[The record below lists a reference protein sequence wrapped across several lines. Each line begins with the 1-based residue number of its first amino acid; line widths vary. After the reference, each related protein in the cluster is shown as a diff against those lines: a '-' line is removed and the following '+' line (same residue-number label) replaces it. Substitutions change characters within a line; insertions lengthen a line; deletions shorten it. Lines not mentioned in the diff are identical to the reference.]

1 MGLAAIVLVKLSLA
15 LLLLVKILFCLLKHF
30 LDSVVRL
37 EPASEERS
45 CSSSV
50 CVHVDRHFFHPR
62 LRVRLSR
69 RRKEVSLL
77 KMHKA
82 KFKLI

>member
-37 EPASEERS
+37 VPAREER
-45 CSSSV
+45 CCASSI
-50 CVHVDRHFFHPR
+50 CVHVDRHFLHLR
-62 LRVRLSR
+62 LRVRRCR
-69 RRKEVSLL
+69 RREEVSLL
-77 KMHKA
+77 KMHSSEV
-82 KFKLI
+82 